1 MQKTLTGESVISGLI
16 EAYNRKD
23 QEEIVKIAFGLVE
36 HEDNGARKEI
46 IDVLGKDIGS
56 IKDGYGR
63 SLAHD
68 MVKYGNDEVR
78 KKIIDVLG
86 KDIWSIKDNDLVS
99 VAYVSVRYGGSEVHK
114 KVIGVLGKEGAGT
127 ENIKEDFWNVID
139 ILITAGGSEERKKII
154 DVLGK
159 DIGSINDEGD
169 LSIAKFGFWIIASNA
184 LSVTS
189 APKYFLALLA
199 SSIPRFFSK
208 SSD

>member
-78 KKIIDVLG
+78 KKIID
-86 KDIWSIKDNDLVS
+86 
-99 VAYVSVRYGGSEVHK
+99 
-114 KVIGVLGKEGAGT
+114 
-127 ENIKEDFWNVID
+127 
-139 ILITAGGSEERKKII
+139 
-154 DVLGK
+154 
-159 DIGSINDEGD
+159 
-169 LSIAKFGFWIIASNA
+169 
-184 LSVTS
+184 
-189 APKYFLALLA
+189 ALLSHTSMYNCLKLVKIDHRLDWLKA
-199 SSIPRFFSK
+199 
-208 SSD
+208 